1 MNTDEVWRQYQIEY
15 QRNAYRRDRENEG
28 RMTAAEFARIHKI
41 NPWALRRRM
50 SGGMSWTPPRYTIE
64 FTADELVSMGA
75 PDTENLI
82 SDEIDVTK
90 FVRSGEL
97 TVT

>member
-1 MNTDEVWRQYQIEY
+1 V
-15 QRNAYRRDRENEG
+15 
-28 RMTAAEFARIHKI
+28 
-41 NPWALRRRM
+41 
-50 SGGMSWTPPRYTIE
+50 SWTPPRYTIE